1 MMTMTK
7 ITMIQWKMTKM
18 MMREVDWLENP
29 VGSSDRESEA
39 ILMPVDQ
46 EEKMQRITRERKRQS
61 RECDGQLR

>member
-1 MMTMTK
+1 MMMTKM
-7 ITMIQWKMTKM
+7 TMIQWMMTKM

-29 VGSSDRESEA
+29 GGSFDRESEA

-61 RECDGQLR
+61 RECGGQLR